1 MQLGCLCGLFGKEK
15 IPVKSTNVEILG
27 FMDMNI
33 DLPL

>member
-1 MQLGCLCGLFGKEK
+1 MQSGGLCGLFGKEK
-15 IPVKSTNVEILG
+15 ISVKSTDVEIFG